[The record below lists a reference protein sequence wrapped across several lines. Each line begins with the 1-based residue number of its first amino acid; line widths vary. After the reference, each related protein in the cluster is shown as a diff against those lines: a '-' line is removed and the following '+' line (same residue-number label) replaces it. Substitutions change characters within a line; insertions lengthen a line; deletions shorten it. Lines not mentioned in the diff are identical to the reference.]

1 MAVDSRILFK
11 RGRPPSFGTRAPQP
25 LCLAIFPS
33 STFTARSRSATYLRV
48 RAASDFISVR
58 LPLAI
63 ASLIGGP
70 YGGTGPLA
78 ARLLVDAFFA
88 DLLFF
93 ADIVCPFPGAHRV
106 PNCGPARLP

>member
-1 MAVDSRILFK
+1 V
-11 RGRPPSFGTRAPQP
+11 RATAQP

-33 STFTARSRSATYLRV
+33 RTFTARSSSATYLRV

-78 ARLLVDAFFA
+78 ARVLVDAFFA
-88 DLLFF
+88 DFLLFF
-93 ADIVCPFPGAHRV
+93 AAIVLFPSGRQ
-106 PNCGPARLP
+106 GPHVAAPMAPV